1 MKEIPEE
8 IKETIKNSTVKTVIK
23 SPELVPYDVHFTTP
37 PNEITASDPELLREY
52 NKQINDDTPKWLDIW
67 FTYKKPT
74 RNDLA
79 GRIIFNYNVDD
90 VIYGDEFLKIHIMK
104 RSKGMMEG
112 FNYLPNKGI
121 WNIYGKGESQA
132 TIESILTRDLRA
144 WGVYENN
151 TVNRV
156 RLYILRMMFDISLG
170 NKSPFD
176 TARPELVAFK
186 NGTYNILTDE
196 LQSHNPNNYLLT
208 YHDYNIN
215 PDINECPATDYLMK
229 KMFGDASIT
238 LKEYIGYMFYHS
250 YSKFNKAVFLHGTG
264 GNGKSTFINHILK
277 NVIGD
282 DNNSAIPPNQMGGK
296 QNRFNTAELFRK
308 EVNMVADIDDEYI
321 ENTAILKNLT
331 GGDSINAEFKGITG
345 FHFRNYAKLLFSA
358 NSLPKFKDDTDGFAS
373 RLITID
379 TISPNTRNEPNGHPE
394 WWNDIDMN
402 KIKKE
407 APIFAVNCM
416 QLFSKVIK
424 RNAFTI
430 PRSVQISTNKWKDD
444 NDKFKQFISDCFEF
458 TNDDTN
464 GEKAVYIHDAWV
476 KYARGNGYSDKM
488 SISTIANKLEKYGIY
503 KKKSRNGNGISD
515 TANPVSRFMGI
526 RVITDNGYD

>member
-112 FNYLPNKGI
+112 FNYLSDKGV
-121 WNIYGKGESQA
+121 WNVYGKNEAQA
-132 TIESILTRDLRA
+132 TIESILTRDLRS
-144 WGVYENN
+144 WGIYENG

-170 NKSPFD
+170 NTSPFD

-186 NGTYNILTDE
+186 NGTYNILTNKV
-196 LQSHNPNNYLLT
+196 QSHASKDYLLT
-208 YHDYNIN
+208 YHSYSIDPSNN
-215 PDINECPATDYLMK
+215 SCPATDHLMK

-238 LKEYIGYMFYHS
+238 LQEYIGYMFYHS

-264 GNGKSTFINHILK
+264 GNGKSTFINHVLK

-282 DNNSAIPPNQMGGK
+282 ENNSAIPPDEMGSK
-296 QNRFNTAELFRK
+296 QNKFNKAELFQK
-308 EVNMVADIDDEYI
+308 EVNMVADIDDSYI

-331 GGDSINAEFKGITG
+331 GGDSINAEFKGIQA

-358 NSLPKFKDDTDGFAS
+358 NSLPKFRDDSDGFAS

-379 TISPNTRNEPNGHPE
+379 TINPNTRNEPNGHPE
-394 WWNDIDMN
+394 WWDDIDMSAV
-402 KIKKE
+402 KKE
-407 APIFAVNCM
+407 APSFAVKCM
-416 QLFSKVIK
+416 QLFKKVIDC
-424 RNAFTI
+424 NGFTI
-430 PRSVQISTNKWKDD
+430 PDSVRDSTNKWKDD
-444 NDKFKQFISDCFEF
+444 NNKFKHFVDDCLEF
-458 TNDDTN
+458 TGDNTR
-464 GEKAVYIHDAWV
+464 GEKTVYVHDLWV
-476 KYARGNGYSDKM
+476 KYAKANGYSEKM
-488 SISTIANKLEKYGIY
+488 SISVMSTKLEKYGIHRQ
-503 KKKSRNGNGISD
+503 KCRRGNEASDTNNLSRFLGIRIVTGNGY
-515 TANPVSRFMGI
+515 A
-526 RVITDNGYD
+526 

>member
-1 MKEIPEE
+1 
-8 IKETIKNSTVKTVIK
+8 
-23 SPELVPYDVHFTTP
+23 
-37 PNEITASDPELLREY
+37 
-52 NKQINDDTPKWLDIW
+52 
-67 FTYKKPT
+67 
-74 RNDLA
+74 
-79 GRIIFNYNVDD
+79 
-90 VIYGDEFLKIHIMK
+90 
-104 RSKGMMEG
+104 
-112 FNYLPNKGI
+112 
-121 WNIYGKGESQA
+121 
-132 TIESILTRDLRA
+132 
-144 WGVYENN
+144 
-151 TVNRV
+151 
-156 RLYILRMMFDISLG
+156 
-170 NKSPFD
+170 
-176 TARPELVAFK
+176 
-186 NGTYNILTDE
+186 
-196 LQSHNPNNYLLT
+196 
-208 YHDYNIN
+208 
-215 PDINECPATDYLMK
+215 
-229 KMFGDASIT
+229 
-238 LKEYIGYMFYHS
+238 
-250 YSKFNKAVFLHGTG
+250 
-264 GNGKSTFINHILK
+264 
-277 NVIGD
+277 
-282 DNNSAIPPNQMGGK
+282 MGGK

>member
-1 MKEIPEE
+1 MKELPKE
-8 IKETIKNSTVKTVIK
+8 IKETIDNSKTEIVT
-23 SPELVPYDVHFTTP
+23 SPPELVPYDISFTP
-37 PNEITASDPELLREY
+37 YPSEEVASDPDTLRAY
-52 NKQINDDTPKWLDIW
+52 NEQANERTPKWLDLW
-67 FTYKKPT
+67 FVYKKPT
-74 RNDLA
+74 RNKLGGSITLNHD
-79 GRIIFNYNVDD
+79 VDD
-90 VIYGDEFLKIHIMK
+90 VTYGDAFLRTNIMK

-156 RLYILRMMFDISLG
+156 RLYILRMMFDRSLG

-196 LQSHNPNNYLLT
+196 LQPHNPNNYLLT
-208 YHDYNIN
+208 YHNYNIN
-215 PDINECPATDYLMK
+215 PDINECPATDHLMK

-264 GNGKSTFINHILK
+264 GNGKSTFINHVLK

-282 DNNSAIPPNQMGGK
+282 DNNSAIPPDQMGGK

>member
-1 MKEIPEE
+1 MKELPKE
-8 IKETIKNSTVKTVIK
+8 IKETIDNSKTEIVT
-23 SPELVPYDVHFTTP
+23 SPPELVPYDISFTP
-37 PNEITASDPELLREY
+37 YPSEEVASDPDTLKAY
-52 NKQINDDTPKWLDIW
+52 NKQANERTPKWLDLW
-67 FTYKKPT
+67 FVYKNPT
-74 RNDLA
+74 RNKLGGSITLNHD
-79 GRIIFNYNVDD
+79 VDD
-90 VIYGDEFLKIHIMK
+90 VTYGDAFLKINIMK

-156 RLYILRMMFDISLG
+156 RLYILRMMFDRSLG

-196 LQSHNPNNYLLT
+196 LQPHNPNNYLLT
-208 YHDYNIN
+208 YHNYNIN
-215 PDINECPATDYLMK
+215 PDINECPATDHLMK

-264 GNGKSTFINHILK
+264 GNGKSTFINHVLK

-282 DNNSAIPPNQMGGK
+282 DNNSAIPPDQMGGK

>member
-1 MKEIPEE
+1 MKELPKE
-8 IKETIKNSTVKTVIK
+8 IKETIDNSKTEIVT
-23 SPELVPYDVHFTTP
+23 SPPELVPYDISFTP
-37 PNEITASDPELLREY
+37 YPSEEVASDPDTLKAY
-52 NKQINDDTPKWLDIW
+52 NKQANERTPKWLDLW
-67 FTYKKPT
+67 FVYKNPT
-74 RNDLA
+74 RNKLGGSITLNHD
-79 GRIIFNYNVDD
+79 VDD
-90 VIYGDEFLKIHIMK
+90 VTYGDAFLKINIMK

-156 RLYILRMMFDISLG
+156 RLYILRMMFDRSLG

-176 TARPELVAFK
+176 TASPELVAFK

-196 LQSHNPNNYLLT
+196 LQPHNPNNYLLT
-208 YHDYNIN
+208 YHNYNIN
-215 PDINECPATDYLMK
+215 PDINECPATDHLMK

-264 GNGKSTFINHILK
+264 GNGKSTFINHVLK

-282 DNNSAIPPNQMGGK
+282 DNNSAIPPDQMGGK

-345 FHFRNYAKLLFSA
+345 FHFRNYAKLFFSA

>member
-1 MKEIPEE
+1 MKELPKE
-8 IKETIKNSTVKTVIK
+8 IKETIDNSKTEIVT
-23 SPELVPYDVHFTTP
+23 SPPELVPYDISFTP
-37 PNEITASDPELLREY
+37 YPSEEVASDPDTLKAY
-52 NKQINDDTPKWLDIW
+52 NKQANERTPKWLDLW
-67 FTYKKPT
+67 FVYKNPT
-74 RNDLA
+74 RNKLGGSITLNHD
-79 GRIIFNYNVDD
+79 VDD
-90 VIYGDEFLKIHIMK
+90 VTYGDAFLKINIMK

>member
-1 MKEIPEE
+1 MKELPKE
-8 IKETIKNSTVKTVIK
+8 IKETIDNSKTEIVT
-23 SPELVPYDVHFTTP
+23 SPPELVPYDISFTP
-37 PNEITASDPELLREY
+37 YPSEEVASDPDTLKAY
-52 NKQINDDTPKWLDIW
+52 NKQANERTPKWLDLW
-67 FTYKKPT
+67 FVYKNPT
-74 RNDLA
+74 RNKLGGSITLNHD
-79 GRIIFNYNVDD
+79 VDD
-90 VIYGDEFLKIHIMK
+90 VTYGDAFLKINIMK

-394 WWNDIDMN
+394 WLNDIDMN

>member
-8 IKETIKNSTVKTVIK
+8 IKKAIDDSKIKIVEK
-23 SPELVPYDVHFTTP
+23 SPKLIPYDISFTP
-37 PNEITASDPELLREY
+37 YPSEEVASDPDTLRAY
-52 NKQINDDTPKWLDIW
+52 NEQANERTPKWLDLW
-67 FTYKKPT
+67 FVYKKPT
-74 RNDLA
+74 RNKLGGSITLNHD
-79 GRIIFNYNVDD
+79 VDD
-90 VIYGDEFLKIHIMK
+90 VTYGDAFLKINIMK

-156 RLYILRMMFDISLG
+156 RLYILRMMFDRSLG

-196 LQSHNPNNYLLT
+196 LQPHNPNNYLLT
-208 YHDYNIN
+208 YHNYNIN
-215 PDINECPATDYLMK
+215 PDINECPATDHLMK

-238 LKEYIGYMFYHS
+238 LQEYIGYMFYHS

-264 GNGKSTFINHILK
+264 GNGKSTFINHVLK

-282 DNNSAIPPNQMGGK
+282 DNNSAIPPNEMGSK
-296 QNRFNTAELFRK
+296 QNKFNKAELFRK
-308 EVNMVADIDDEYI
+308 EVNMVADIDDSYI

-331 GGDSINAEFKGITG
+331 GGDSINAEFKGIQG

-358 NSLPKFKDDTDGFAS
+358 NSLPKFRDDSDGFAS

-379 TISPNTRNEPNGHPE
+379 TINPNTRNEPNGHPE

-402 KIKKE
+402 AVKKE
-407 APIFAVNCM
+407 APSFAVKCM
-416 QLFSKVIK
+416 QLFRKVLD
-424 RNAFTI
+424 RNGFTI
-430 PRSVQISTNKWKDD
+430 PDSVRDSTNKWKDD
-444 NDKFKQFISDCFEF
+444 NNKFKNFVEDCLEL
-458 TNDDTN
+458 TEDDTN
-464 GEKAVYIHDAWV
+464 GEKAIYIHDQWV
-476 KYARGNGYSDKM
+476 KYAKNNGYSDKM
-488 SISTIANKLEKYGIY
+488 SIQTMANKLEKYGIHR
-503 KKKSRNGNGISD
+503 KRSRNGYGISD
-515 TANPVSRFMGI
+515 TTNAVSRFMGV
-526 RVITDNGYD
+526 RVITDGYD